1 LSGIISG
8 GGNPTLP
15 RARKT
20 EDCLEELHHLRGR
33 LPSTEAAAELRVYL
47 RHKSNL
53 VAAKAAQLAR
63 EFEVSEVRSELV
75 GAFDRFR
82 QDPAKTDRGCSAKT
96 EIVRALESLGATEG
110 AVFLTGIRH
119 VQMEGSF
126 GPPIDTAAGLRA
138 ASAMG
143 LVHMNHPDAMLEIV
157 SLLVD
162 READARV
169 GAVRALAWSGRPES
183 VPLLRLKALQADPSV
198 DVMGECFTAL
208 LAIAPVSSV
217 DFVARYLD
225 SSDAAITEASA
236 LALGESHLAPA
247 VEALISKWGVH
258 PADALRSALVAALAL
273 ARSDSAFDFL
283 FSRIETA
290 NEKIAVEIISALALY
305 RHDDRIRKRVAAHIE
320 SRQSDALREAFITS
334 FLRS

>member
-1 LSGIISG
+1 
-8 GGNPTLP
+8 LP

-20 EDCLEELHHLRGR
+20 EDSLEELHHLRGR

-75 GAFDRFR
+75 GAFGRFM

-96 EIVRALESLGATEG
+96 EIVRALESFGATEG

-119 VQMEGSF
+119 IQMEGSF

-143 LVHMNHPDAMLEIV
+143 LVHMYHPDAMLETV

-169 GAVRALAWSGRPES
+169 GAVRALAWSGWPES
-183 VPLLRLKALQADPSV
+183 VPLLRLKVLQVDRSV

-208 LAIAPVSSV
+208 LAIAPGSSV
-217 DFVARYLD
+217 DFVARNLD
-225 SSDAAITEASA
+225 SPDAAVAEAAA
-236 LALGESHLAPA
+236 LALGESHLAAA
-247 VEALISKWGVH
+247 VEALVTKWGVH
-258 PADALRSALVAALAL
+258 PTETLRSALVAALAL
-273 ARSDSAFDFL
+273 ARTDSAFDFL
-283 FSRIETA
+283 FSKIETT
-290 NEKIAVEIISALALY
+290 NEKIALEIVSALALY
-305 RHDDRIRKRVAAHIE
+305 RHDDRIRNRIAALVE
-320 SRQSDALREAFITS
+320 QRQSDALRKAFTAS
-334 FLRS
+334 FPRS